1 MEGLPYLASNQHHTA
16 NVLDELRKDRNY
28 NVRNI
33 IIIACYRELDETNSD
48 EFHSVGIGR
57 FKLAEV
63 MRPITITITIS
74 ITISITIMNA

>member
-1 MEGLPYLASNQHHTA
+1 MM
-16 NVLDELRKDRNY
+16 
-28 NVRNI
+28 RNI
-33 IIIACYRELDETNSD
+33 IVIVIIREIEETNSD

-63 MRPITITITIS
+63 MRPITITIS